1 MSDVLTQI
9 YNAVDPF
16 RPLEP
21 GDPAYVNCEAE
32 RGDANVLL
40 DLGPEIVRSS
50 RYTCQLYSGHR
61 GAGKS
66 TELLRLKADLED
78 KGCFVVYFA
87 AVGDDGDI
95 DAQDVQYT
103 DILLACT
110 RHLLEDLQN
119 ADPAPLISWFKER
132 GKALYDIGQTQ
143 VVMESLNVKTLAT
156 QFAEIT
162 ASIRAVP
169 SQRSKI
175 RDQIN
180 PHTITLVKALNEFI
194 TDAKA
199 KLPPDK
205 KHLVVIADNLD
216 RIVPIHDDYGR
227 NSHDEIFLDRSDQLK
242 GLDCHLIYTVP
253 ISMVYS
259 NRANDL
265 KEVYGNPDLLPMVM
279 VQTPDGQPHPPGIAK
294 MQEVLIRRIQP
305 FIPDVQLGRDI
316 FENDAV
322 VAQLCLASGGHVRE
336 LLLLMKEAMNRTE
349 ALPIPTRSVRRAL
362 ATTRDTYRRTVEK
375 GQWRVLVQV
384 AKTRAIQNDE
394 PHRDLLFRRCLMEY
408 RYFDDD
414 GTMQCWYDAHPLIKA
429 IPEFEKAQA
438 ALETEAT
445 TP

>member
-1 MSDVLTQI
+1 MGDVLTQI
-9 YNAVDPF
+9 YNAIDPF

-21 GDPAYVNCEAE
+21 GDPAYVHCEAE

-40 DLGPEIVRSS
+40 DLGLEIVRSN

-66 TELLRLKADLED
+66 TELLRLKADLET

-87 AVGDDGDI
+87 AVGEDGDI

-103 DILLACT
+103 DILLSCT
-110 RHLLEDLQN
+110 RHLLEDLKN

-132 GKALYDIGQTQ
+132 GQALYELGQTEL
-143 VVMESLNVKTLAT
+143 VMDDVSLNANILAA
-156 QFAEIT
+156 QFAQIT

-175 RDQIN
+175 RDLVN
-180 PHTITLVKALNEFI
+180 PHTITLVKALNAFI
-194 TDAKA
+194 ADAKA

-205 KHLVVIADNLD
+205 QHIVVIADNLD

-227 NSHDEIFLDRSDQLK
+227 NSHDEIFLDRSDQLQ
-242 GLDCHLIYTVP
+242 GLDCHVIYTVP

-265 KEVYGNPDLLPMVM
+265 KEIYGNPDLLPMVM

-294 MQEVLIRRIQP
+294 MQEVLIRRIRP
-305 FIPDVQLGRDI
+305 YIPNVALGGDV

-322 VAQLCLASGGHVRE
+322 VTQLCLASGGHVRE

-349 ALPIPTRSVRRAL
+349 ALPIPTVAVRRAI

-375 GQWRVLVQV
+375 EQWRVLAKV
-384 AKTRAIQNDE
+384 AKTRSIDNDE

-408 RYFDDD
+408 RYFDDE

-429 IPEFEKAQA
+429 IPEFQQAEA
-438 ALETEAT
+438 AL
-445 TP
+445 

>member
-1 MSDVLTQI
+1 MTDILTGI
-9 YNAVDPF
+9 YNAIDPF

-21 GDPAYVNCEAE
+21 GDPAYVHCEAE

-40 DLGPEIVRSS
+40 DLGPEILRSN

-66 TELLRLKADLED
+66 TELLRLKQDLEQ

-87 AVGDDGDI
+87 AVGEDGDI

-103 DILLACT
+103 DILLSCT
-110 RHLLEDLQN
+110 RHLLEELQN

-132 GKALYDIGQTQ
+132 GQALYDLGQTK
-143 VVMESLNVKTLAT
+143 VVMESLDVKTLAA

-175 RDQIN
+175 RDLVN
-180 PHTITLVKALNEFI
+180 PHTMTLVKALNAFI
-194 TDAKA
+194 ADAKA
-199 KLPPDK
+199 KLPPGK
-205 KHLVVIADNLD
+205 QHIVVIADNLD

-227 NSHDEIFLDRSDQLK
+227 SNHDEIFLDRSDQLQ

-279 VQTPDGQPHPPGIAK
+279 VQTPDGQRHLPGIAK
-294 MQEVLIRRIQP
+294 MQEVLVRRIQP
-305 FIPDVQLGRDI
+305 FIAEVQLGRDI
-316 FENDAV
+316 FENDDV
-322 VAQLCLASGGHVRE
+322 VTQLCLASGGHVRE

-349 ALPIPTRSVRRAL
+349 ALPIPTVAVRRAI

-375 GQWRVLVQV
+375 DQWRVLAKV
-384 AKTRAIQNDE
+384 AQTRSIDNDE

-408 RYFDDD
+408 RYFDDE

-429 IPEFEKAQA
+429 IPEFQQAQA
-438 ALETEAT
+438 ALAKEAT
-445 TP
+445 PP